1 MKIETQPLIDFTEKA
16 YLNYSMS
23 VILDRALPHIADGL
37 KPVQRR
43 IIYAMSELGL
53 KSTAKYKKSART
65 VGDVLG
71 KFHPHGDMACYEAMV
86 LMAQNFSY
94 RYPLVDGQGNW
105 GSIDNPKSFAAMRYT
120 EARLTTYTETLLSEL
135 LKGTV
140 DWSLNFDG
148 TLEEPTL
155 LPARLPN
162 LLLNGASGIAV
173 GMATDVL
180 PHNLTE
186 VANACIHLLDHPN
199 ATLEEIMQWIKGPDF
214 PTAAEIVASKKD
226 LIDIYQTGQGS
237 IRMRCAYEHEKD
249 RIIITALPY
258 RVSSAKVLEQIAQQM
273 LEKKLPTIVDLLDES
288 DHETPT
294 RLSIMLRSNRVNVDE
309 LMAHLFATTSLENV
323 YRVNFNVIGIS
334 GRPQIKNL
342 IALLKEWLNFRIK
355 TVQKR
360 LTHRLEQVNNRLH
373 VLDGFLIAYL
383 NVDQVIH
390 IIRKSDDPKK
400 ELIKNFKLTHVQVNA
415 ILEIKLR
422 QLAKLEEIKIR
433 GEQNE
438 ISKEKKLLQTLLAS
452 KSKLKTLI
460 KNELKT
466 DAEQYG
472 DKRRSPIVERQ
483 AAKAMC
489 FTKQIPADPMTVI
502 LSKKGWIRAAKGHD
516 IAGATLNYRTGD
528 AFLMQVNTKSN
539 ALVIILDSTGRTYSL
554 AVHILPSARGAGEP
568 LTRFLTPQP
577 NTSFQNM
584 LAGQADDYVLLASD
598 MGYGFITALKNLY
611 CKNKS
616 GKSVVKIPVGA
627 KLLSPCMIENIQSQY
642 LAVVT
647 NVGRLLLFPVA
658 CLPVL
663 PRGKGNKIIQIPNK
677 LLLTREEYCTDIA
690 VFNESDSLVLKSGKR
705 SFTLKPSDWLHFQ
718 GDRAKR
724 GNKLPR
730 GFRNVTAITTLKIK
744 K

>member
-1 MKIETQPLIDFTEKA
+1 MNIETQPLIDFTEKA

-43 IIYAMSELGL
+43 IVYAMSELGL

-120 EARLTTYTETLLSEL
+120 EARLTAYTETLLSEL

-199 ATLEEIMQWIKGPDF
+199 GTLKEVMQWIKGPDF
-214 PTAAEIVASKKD
+214 PTAAEIVASEKE

-237 IRMRCAYEHEKD
+237 IRMRAAFEHEKE

-258 RVSSAKVLEQIAQQM
+258 RVSSAKILEQIAQQM
-273 LEKKLPTIVDLLDES
+273 LEKKLPSIIDLLDES
-288 DHETPT
+288 DHETPV
-294 RLSIMLRSNRVNVDE
+294 RLSITLRSSRVNVDE

-323 YRVNFNVIGIS
+323 YRINFNVIGIS
-334 GRPQIKNL
+334 GRPQVKNL
-342 IALLKEWLNFRIK
+342 ITLLKEWLSFRIK

-360 LTHRLEQVNNRLH
+360 LTHRLEQVNNRVH
-373 VLDGFLIAYL
+373 ILDGFLIAYL
-383 NVDQVIH
+383 NIDDVIH
-390 IIRKSDDPKK
+390 TIRKADDPKK
-400 ELIKNFKLTHVQVNA
+400 ELIKKFKLSDLQANA
-415 ILEIKLR
+415 ILDIKLR

-433 GEQNE
+433 DEQSELNQ
-438 ISKEKKLLQTLLAS
+438 EKKGLEGLLAS

-460 KNELKT
+460 KKELKA
-466 DAEQYG
+466 DAEKYG
-472 DKRRSPIVERQ
+472 DERHSPIVERQ
-483 AAKAMC
+483 AAKAMS
-489 FTKQIPADPMTVI
+489 FTKKLSADPMTVV
-502 LSKKGWIRAAKGHD
+502 LSKKGWIRVAKGHD
-516 IAGATLNYRTGD
+516 ITGATLNYRTGD
-528 AFLMQVNTKSN
+528 DFLMQVNTKSN
-539 ALVIILDSTGRTYSL
+539 ASVILIDSTGRSYSL
-554 AVHILPSARGAGEP
+554 AVHTLPSARGAGEP

-577 NTSFQNM
+577 NTCFQSI
-584 LAGQADDYVLLASD
+584 LAGHEDNHVLLASD

-611 CKNKS
+611 CKNKK
-616 GKSVVKIPVGA
+616 GKAVVKVPVGA
-627 KLLSPCMIENIQSQY
+627 KLLPPCMIDNVEEQY
-642 LAVVT
+642 LAIVT
-647 NVGRLLLFPVA
+647 NIGRLLLFPVA
-658 CLPVL
+658 YLPVL
-663 PRGKGNKIIQIPNK
+663 PRGKGNKIIQIPSK
-677 LLLTREEYCTDIA
+677 LLITREEYCKEIII
-690 VFNESDSLVLKSGKR
+690 FNESDSLVLTSGKR
-705 SFTLKPSDWLHFQ
+705 SFKLKPNDWSHFQ

-724 GNKLPR
+724 GHKLPR
-730 GFRNVTAITTLKIK
+730 GLRNITSIEILKK

>member
-1 MKIETQPLIDFTEKA
+1 MKIETQSLIDFTEKA

-53 KSTAKYKKSART
+53 KASSKYKKSART

-94 RYPLVDGQGNW
+94 RYPLIDGQGNW

-120 EARLTTYTETLLSEL
+120 EARLTTYTDILLNEL

-186 VANACIHLLDHPN
+186 VANACIHLLDHPH
-199 ATLEEIMQWIKGPDF
+199 ATLQEIMQWIKGPDF
-214 PTAAEIVASKKD
+214 PTAAEVVASPND
-226 LIDIYQTGQGS
+226 LFDMYQTGQGS
-237 IRMRCAYEHEKD
+237 IRMRAAYVHEKD

-273 LEKKLPTIVDLLDES
+273 LEKKLPTIIDLVDES
-288 DHETPT
+288 DHETPVQ
-294 RLSIMLRSNRVNVDE
+294 LAIMLRSNRVNVDE
-309 LMAHLFATTSLENV
+309 LMDHLFATTALENV

-334 GRPQIKNL
+334 GRPQVKNL
-342 IALLKEWLNFRIK
+342 VTFLKEWLNFRIK

-360 LTHRLEQVNNRLH
+360 LTHRLEQVNHRIH
-373 VLDGFLIAYL
+373 ILDGFLIAYL
-383 NVDQVIH
+383 NIDEVIA
-390 IIRKSDDPKK
+390 IIRQK
-400 ELIKNFKLTHVQVNA
+400 EDAQKALMKQFKLTDLQATA
-415 ILEIKLR
+415 ILDIKLK
-422 QLAKLEEIKIR
+422 QLAKLEELKIR
-433 GEQNE
+433 EEQRKLNQ
-438 ISKEKKLLQTLLAS
+438 EKQSLEGLLAS
-452 KSKLKTLI
+452 RSKLKTLI
-460 KNELKT
+460 KKELKA
-466 DAEQYG
+466 DAAQYG
-472 DKRRSPIVERQ
+472 DKRNSPIVERQ
-483 AAKAMC
+483 MAKAIC
-489 FTKQIPADPMTVI
+489 FTKQIPADLITVV
-502 LSKKGWIRAAKGHD
+502 LSQKGWIRAAKGHD

-528 AFLMQVNTKSN
+528 TFLMQVNTKNN
-539 ALVIILDSTGRTYSL
+539 ASIIIIDSTGRSYSL
-554 AVHILPSARGAGEP
+554 PVHTLPSARGAGEP

-577 NTSFQNM
+577 NASFTSI
-584 LAGQADDYVLLASD
+584 LSGQANDHVLFASD
-598 MGYGFITALKNLY
+598 MGYGFITTLNNLY
-611 CKNKS
+611 SKNKS
-616 GKSVVKIPVGA
+616 GKSVVKIPIGA
-627 KLLSPCMIENIQSQY
+627 KLLPPCMIQNIETQY
-642 LAVVT
+642 IAIVT

-658 CLPVL
+658 CLPIL
-663 PRGKGNKIIQIPNK
+663 SKGKGNKLLQIPQK
-677 LLLTREEYCTDIA
+677 LLITREEYCTAIV
-690 VFNESDSLVLKSGKR
+690 VFNELDSLILTAGKR
-705 SFTLKPSDWLHFQ
+705 SLTLKPKDWSHFQ
-718 GDRAKR
+718 GERAKR
-724 GNKLPR
+724 GHKLPR
-730 GFRNVTAITTLKIK
+730 GFRNVTAIKVLKK
-744 K
+744 